1 MEGGAGKAWVVRKH
15 TSREAQSAASSACQY
30 PSTHLPCKGP
40 VWALL
45 ACSRAQHTSLLPDAL
60 PCFFHLPF
68 HNQRSPHHI
77 AADKDRRYVLHAV
90 NRVAEIFL
98 AKSDGSLI
106 AGGVGASTRISLQ
119 KMMSVTT
126 VTTVSSLI
134 ASEPVSL
141 ELWA

>member
-1 MEGGAGKAWVVRKH
+1 MH
-15 TSREAQSAASSACQY
+15 AAE
-30 PSTHLPCKGP
+30 PSTPACFLTPC
-40 VWALL
+40 
-45 ACSRAQHTSLLPDAL
+45 RAFLFPPS
-60 PCFFHLPF
+60 
-68 HNQRSPHHI
+68 HNRRSPNNHI

-141 ELWA
+141 LSSALEL